1 MRLANS
7 ARVINNSNMARIK
20 RVGVVVG
27 VCLLNVIFSVPQV
40 GAVDPKSSNFQFNE
54 SSIGTGGLYGAS
66 STNYKANSSTGDIAV
81 GSSSSNNYQVDSGTK
96 TQRDPA
102 LSFAVTS
109 PNASFGKLSPSQA
122 STATSTFTVSNYTSY
137 GYIVQ
142 VYGKPPSYNDRS
154 IAAMDISGTSQP
166 GVEQFGINLVAN
178 TSPVSFGTNPDNG
191 QFGFGSVT
199 DDYNVANRFR
209 YISGETIAKAE
220 KSSGETKYTI
230 SYLVNVSGLTPGGT
244 YLSNQTLV
252 VTGTY

>member
-1 MRLANS
+1 
-7 ARVINNSNMARIK
+7 MARYK
-20 RVGVVVG
+20 RVGVLVG
-27 VCLLNVIFSVPQV
+27 AYILSALLMAPYVY
-40 GAVDPKSSNFQFNE
+40 AVDPKSNNYQFNE

-66 STNYKANSSTGDIAV
+66 STNYQANSSTGDIAI
-81 GSSSSNNYQVDSGTK
+81 GNSSSDNFQVDSGTK

-137 GYIVQ
+137 GYVVQ
-142 VYGKPPSYNDRS
+142 VYGKPPTYNGRS
-154 IAAMDISGTSQP
+154 IAAMDVSGTSQP
-166 GVEQFGINLVAN
+166 GIEQFGINLVAN
-178 TSPVSFGTNPDNG
+178 TSPVSFGANPDNG

-199 DDYNVANRFR
+199 EDYNVANRFR

-230 SYLVNVSGLTPGGT
+230 SYLVNVTGLTPGGT